1 GLCVQPL
8 SAALTVAAAALGLV
22 AAAHALLNKR
32 RPQAAFAWIAVSL
45 TLPFVG
51 ALLYYLFG
59 INRVESRARLLRGT
73 TAAKAPLAPDAF
85 PLVDG
90 NRVEPLRN
98 GEEAYP
104 AMLAAIR
111 GAEHSVRLSTYIFG
125 TRGVGGE
132 FIDALADARKRG
144 VDVRVLLDGIGE
156 LYSWPRAGLEL
167 RRRGIR
173 AARFLPPR
181 LIPPAL
187 RINLRNHR
195 KILVVDH
202 AVAFTGGMNI
212 DVRHLVA
219 DPARKRPVVDL
230 HFRLAG
236 PAVAHLEAVFASD
249 WRFATGESL

>member
-1 GLCVQPL
+1 
-8 SAALTVAAAALGLV
+8 
-22 AAAHALLNKR
+22 
-32 RPQAAFAWIAVSL
+32 
-45 TLPFVG
+45 
-51 ALLYYLFG
+51 
-59 INRVESRARLLRGT
+59 RARLLRGA
-73 TAAKAPLAPDAF
+73 TAVKAPRPPDAF

-90 NRVEPLRN
+90 TRVGPLRN

-104 AMLAAIR
+104 AMRAAIR

-249 WRFATGESL
+249 WRFATGESLPVGPPGVPCGEAGCRVVPDGPDENRDPLVALLLEADRKSGVEGKGGALG